1 MRYPSDELTDAERAR
16 LAPHFT
22 NLDGPVFALVNL
34 PETVKGAL
42 FARYSRYPGTLRR
55 LFLDEFADSLPESS
69 GYDGEEGKR
78 AAELYER
85 IFVGYGD
92 DSVAQ
97 LGGAHVACEW
107 TSNILTK
114 ILQRPRLGAY
124 LEQSTRYIAY
134 DAPMPGGGYRY
145 YRDTAL
151 GPEYEAAMD
160 CLFDAYAQ
168 ALPIVRAWVDETY
181 PRADGESDAARRR
194 AVNAK
199 AYDLLRGLLPAA
211 SLSHMGIYA
220 TGQAYEQLILHLLG
234 HPLPEARHYGG
245 ADPRRD
251 QGRDAELRRARRA
264 PRARRRVGRLPRAA
278 PRGRRALGRP
288 ARPRPRRERRGPPVG
303 RLLHVDGDEE
313 QLLAALLFEAAG
325 VSEERTR
332 AEVVRL
338 SEDDRAQLLADLVGE
353 RANRRHRPGRGF
365 EALRYRFE
373 IVSDYGAFRDLQ
385 RHRMLTVQWQGL
397 TPDLGAG
404 VPEEVVEA
412 GAGDLYTRALERSEE
427 EYQRLAAAGLRDAAP
442 YALCLGFR
450 IRYVLDLNAREA
462 MHTIELRSGR
472 EGHPSYRA
480 VAHEMH
486 AQIAAAP
493 PGGRRGDDARRHQH
507 RAAARAHPV
516 RDAHRAPR
524 ARARASA
531 ARPPED
537 SVLVVVDAQP
547 GFFAYDGL
555 SEGDAA
561 EAAKAV
567 SRIAWM
573 AGLAGAARRPAV
585 VVEEGPERNGHTDPG
600 ILERVAA
607 GTPVIEKPTF
617 GLAAH
622 APAVEAIRPPAAA
635 PSCSSASRPTCAWR
649 SRRSACS
656 SSASAPSCP
665 RTRSTRTAPR
675 ARARDAR
682 MAGGRRRAQPLQG
695 PEFRVAAHGRPRDRG
710 LPRRQGDRHAAL
722 AALVNGTD

>member
-1 MRYPSDELTDAERAR
+1 MRYPSDALTDAERAR

-22 NLDGPVFALVNL
+22 DLDGPVFALTNL

-55 LFLDEFADSLPESS
+55 LFLDEFADSLPETTH
-69 GYDGEEGKR
+69 GYDGDEGKR

-114 ILQRPRLGAY
+114 VLQRPRLGAY

-145 YRDTAL
+145 YRDAEL
-151 GPEYEAAMD
+151 GPQYETAMD
-160 CLFDAYAQ
+160 SLFDAYAE

-234 HPLPEARHYGG
+234 HPLPEARFYGG
-245 ADPRRD
+245 AIL
-251 QGRDAELRRARRA
+251 DAIKAVM
-264 PRARRRVGRLPRAA
+264 PSFVSRVERPE
-278 PRGRRALGRP
+278 RGGEWVRYLEQ
-288 ARPRPRRERRGPPVG
+288 RREAGERWAARLGLDRAEADEDRPSV
-303 RLLHVDGDEE
+303 RLLHVDGDEDG
-313 QLLAALLFEAAG
+313 LLAALLFEAAG
-325 VSEERTR
+325 TSEERTR
-332 AEVVRL
+332 EEVARLAPAE
-338 SEDDRAQLLADLVGE
+338 RAQLLADLIGD

-373 IVSDYGAFRDLQ
+373 VVSDYGAFRDLQ
-385 RHRMLTVQWQGL
+385 RHRMLTIQWQGL

-404 VPEEVVEA
+404 VPDEVVEA
-412 GAGDLYTRALERSEE
+412 GAGDLYARALERSEE
-427 EYQRLAAAGLRDAAP
+427 EYERLAAAGLRDAAP

-450 IRYVLDLNAREA
+450 IRYVMDMNAREA

-493 PGGRRGDDARRHQH
+493 SRGRRGDDARGHQH
-507 RAAARAHPV
+507 RAPPRAHPL
-516 RDAHRAPR
+516 RDAHGAPGARHRGLAAAGPPRGQR
-524 ARARASA
+524 ARRRRRA
-531 ARPPED
+531 AR
-537 SVLVVVDAQP
+537 VLR
-547 GFFAYDGL
+547 L
-555 SEGDAA
+555 RRA
-561 EAAKAV
+561 E
-567 SRIAWM
+567 R
-573 AGLAGAARRPAV
+573 GRRAARRRRRHPHHVDGRA
-585 VVEEGPERNGHTDPG
+585 RRAARHPG
-600 ILERVAA
+600 RRRRGGAA
-607 GTPVIEKPTF
+607 SATATPTR
-617 GLAAH
+617 G
-622 APAVEAIRPPAAA
+622 
-635 PSCSSASRPTCAWR
+635 SSRASRP
-649 SRRSACS
+649 
-656 SSASAPSCP
+656 
-665 RTRSTRTAPR
+665 
-675 ARARDAR
+675 
-682 MAGGRRRAQPLQG
+682 GRRRS
-695 PEFRVAAHGRPRDRG
+695 RSRPS
-710 LPRRQGDRHAAL
+710 A
-722 AALVNGTD
+722 